1 MKQLNKIANAKICI
15 YFSKKVKMFDSIDHK
30 KELIK
35 VRSNSENDFVN
46 SVNQL
51 LDNDVIKEIEI
62 EKNISK
68 SGSSNYFA
76 EIISNSKEDIF
87 NIDAIKKIAIQ
98 HRLRFLPTKYFKNEI
113 PKEAIFKIKEIESVS
128 NKLLFTKKK

>member
-1 MKQLNKIANAKICI
+1 
-15 YFSKKVKMFDSIDHK
+15 MFDSIDLK

-46 SVNQL
+46 YVNQL

-76 EIISNSKEDIF
+76 
-87 NIDAIKKIAIQ
+87 
-98 HRLRFLPTKYFKNEI
+98 
-113 PKEAIFKIKEIESVS
+113 
-128 NKLLFTKKK
+128 